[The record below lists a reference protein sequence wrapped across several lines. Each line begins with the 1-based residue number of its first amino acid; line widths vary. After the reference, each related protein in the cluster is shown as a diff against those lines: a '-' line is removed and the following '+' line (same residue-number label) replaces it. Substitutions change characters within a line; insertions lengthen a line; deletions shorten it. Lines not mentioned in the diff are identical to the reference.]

1 MRRYAYKLFDLC
13 NSPGAVQVN
22 LLLSS
27 RFSAARQRGRGFTLI
42 EVMVTVA
49 IVAILAAIAL
59 PSYRDYV
66 LRGQLVDATN
76 GLSAMRANMERF
88 FQDNRTYNT
97 TGSFTSPCLVDK
109 DKRKVGSFQLSCAT
123 TPSATAFT
131 LQAVG
136 SGTTLGF
143 TFTVDQQ
150 NNRSTTV
157 SGVSGW
163 NSCAND
169 WVSRKGQTC

>member
-1 MRRYAYKLFDLC
+1 M
-13 NSPGAVQVN
+13 N
-22 LLLSS
+22 LLLSPYLVAL
-27 RFSAARQRGRGFTLI
+27 RRRNRGFTLI
-42 EVMVTVA
+42 EVMITVA

-59 PSYRDYV
+59 PSYRDHV
-66 LRGQLVDATN
+66 LRGQLVDATT

-97 TGSFTSPCLVDK
+97 TGSFTSPCLVDE
-109 DKRKVGSFQLSCAT
+109 DKRRVGTFQLSCVT

-136 SGTTLGF
+136 SGATSGF

-150 NNRSTTV
+150 NNRTTTV
-157 SGVSGW
+157 TGVSGW

-169 WVSRKGQTC
+169 WIGRRGQTC

>member
-1 MRRYAYKLFDLC
+1 VTLLRI
-13 NSPGAVQVN
+13 SPP
-22 LLLSS
+22 
-27 RFSAARQRGRGFTLI
+27 SAASRRRGFTLI
-42 EVMVTVA
+42 EVLITVA
-49 IVAILAAIAL
+49 IVGILAAIAL

-66 LRGQLVDATN
+66 LRGRLVDAHN

-97 TGSFTSPCLVDK
+97 VGTFTSPCLVTASL
-109 DKRKVGSFQLSCAT
+109 RMSGSFQLSCVT
-123 TPSATAFT
+123 TPTATAFT

-136 SGTTLGF
+136 SGPTAGF

-150 NNRSTTV
+150 NNRATTV

-163 NSCAND
+163 TGCTND
-169 WVSRKGQTC
+169 WVTKKGGC